1 MPQTPEQAGTAAFSA
16 DLKREEYVRF
26 QELLSRGT
34 PAFRLRTIQLVTTAV
49 LFGVCLLFLVFDF
62 RAGRG
67 LDVSLLLM
75 ALLLVLME
83 AYLFVM
89 MPRQMRTR
97 AGRGYDQTR
106 MTGYRYEGIVTVSPG
121 IVRKTT
127 AKAVTEIPL
136 AQCTLYIES
145 PDLMVFG
152 GAEGRSIVLP
162 ARCLTEADAALL
174 RQYALSYVPGPRQR
188 LYGRLIPGAAE
199 RLPLPDL
206 SPVPEEEAEMSFRV
220 EYTPKEFVRLMTA
233 SSVEGYMKN
242 LPNLAFFAFLLALS
256 FDLCLGIPAIL
267 VFLAV
272 VVGLFLIG
280 YITSRSKANT
290 VIRISGGE
298 ALRLSVDLTPSG
310 LTLWGAAGREKELRI
325 PWNDISRAV
334 ERPDRVDFYTHSL
347 AVTLP
352 KRTIADLDELKR
364 LVDARMIPKKPKS

>member
-1 MPQTPEQAGTAAFSA
+1 
-16 DLKREEYVRF
+16 
-26 QELLSRGT
+26 
-34 PAFRLRTIQLVTTAV
+34 
-49 LFGVCLLFLVFDF
+49 
-62 RAGRG
+62 
-67 LDVSLLLM
+67 
-75 ALLLVLME
+75 
-83 AYLFVM
+83 
-89 MPRQMRTR
+89 
-97 AGRGYDQTR
+97 
-106 MTGYRYEGIVTVSPG
+106 
-121 IVRKTT
+121 
-127 AKAVTEIPL
+127 
-136 AQCTLYIES
+136 
-145 PDLMVFG
+145 
-152 GAEGRSIVLP
+152 
-162 ARCLTEADAALL
+162 
-174 RQYALSYVPGPRQR
+174 
-188 LYGRLIPGAAE
+188 
-199 RLPLPDL
+199 
-206 SPVPEEEAEMSFRV
+206 MSFRV